1 MRAFVVNL
9 VGVLELRPES
19 QNFALAYVILMLVWN
34 YYRDYR
40 TRVRRFS
47 DVFTGMILFSLHI
60 PLNFQDALRRQF
72 ARSTANR
79 GNKAMEQFER

>member
-9 VGVLELRPES
+9 VDVLELRPES

-34 YYRDYR
+34 YCRDYR

-47 DVFTGMILFSLHI
+47 DVFTSVILLFTY
-60 PLNFQDALRRQF
+60 PFEFPRRTLPAICAKYRKSRQ
-72 ARSTANR
+72 
-79 GNKAMEQFER
+79 